1 MPSSLAVERGVGRL
15 GPWEVQGL
23 VPDGCVEHRF
33 DEVCQALRG
42 REVPPG
48 KLGKAGEA
56 PFQLAWECDV
66 VVSRG
71 LCDSQVDCGVLQV

>member
-1 MPSSLAVERGVGRL
+1 MKYARPCVERRSPLASWGS
-15 GPWEVQGL
+15 Q
-23 VPDGCVEHRF
+23 
-33 DEVCQALRG
+33 
-42 REVPPG
+42 
-48 KLGKAGEA
+48 GEA